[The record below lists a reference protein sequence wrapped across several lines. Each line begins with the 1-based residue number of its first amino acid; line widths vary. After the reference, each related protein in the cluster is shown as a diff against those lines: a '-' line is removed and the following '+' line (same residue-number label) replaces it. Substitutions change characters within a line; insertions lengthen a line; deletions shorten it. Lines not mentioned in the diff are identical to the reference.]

1 MNKLKFIEQM
11 QRLASSEQKTMD
23 DRFIKYWFKDLE
35 PKGFTDEDVE
45 GGVSRLIHKAVK
57 FPSLGDLEKACTE
70 KRAERI
76 NQEVQKQRAEENKYR
91 HTTTEDLLTKG
102 FKGSAKAR
110 ALVANTFKLLNGKID
125 KQTWVNKQR
134 EIGVDG
140 HAEREL
146 RRIEKELSPPF

>member
-1 MNKLKFIEQM
+1 MDKIKFVEQM
-11 QRLASSEQKTMD
+11 QRLASSESRTMAD
-23 DRFIKYWFKDLE
+23 QFIKYWYKYLE
-35 PKGFTDEDVE
+35 PKGFTDGDIE

-70 KRAERI
+70 KRGERV
-76 NQEVQKQRAEENKYR
+76 NQEIQKQKAEENKHR
-91 HTTTEDLLTKG
+91 HTTTEDLLAKG

-110 ALVANTFKLLNGKID
+110 ALVANTLELLNNKID
-125 KQTWVNKQR
+125 KRTWIARQR

-146 RRIEKELSPPF
+146 RRKEKEL

>member
-1 MNKLKFIEQM
+1 MEYKEFFKQM
-11 QRLASSEQKTMD
+11 QRLASHEQKTMED
-23 DRFIKYWFKDLE
+23 KFVEYWYKDLE

-70 KRAERI
+70 KRGERI
-76 NQEVQKQRAEENKYR
+76 NQEVQKQRAEENKHR
-91 HTTTEDLLTKG
+91 HTTTEEILAKG
-102 FKGSAKAR
+102 FKGSAKTR
-110 ALVANTFKLLNGKID
+110 ALIANTLELLNGKID
-125 KQTWVNKQR
+125 KRTWIAKQR

-146 RRIEKELSPPF
+146 RRMEKTL